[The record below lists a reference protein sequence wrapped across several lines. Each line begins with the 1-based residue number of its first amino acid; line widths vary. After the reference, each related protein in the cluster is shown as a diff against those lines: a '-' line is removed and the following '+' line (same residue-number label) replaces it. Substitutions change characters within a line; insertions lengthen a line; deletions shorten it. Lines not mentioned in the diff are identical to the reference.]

1 VLQAILKEAQ
11 AFLKGVQ
18 AFLRVLEL
26 ILKLEVDIL
35 KVRVIHKEVR
45 VILKQVA
52 ATLNLV
58 AVIHKEVEDTH
69 KLEQLIPREDLHF
82 HRVIPCILQA
92 TFLLDLQEDFSIQ
105 MLEFFF
111 LTDFYKLQACLFKC
125 MRVCQK

>member
-1 VLQAILKEAQ
+1 MGDIQQLEVILRAEEAIHKVLQAILKEAQ

-26 ILKLEVDIL
+26 
-35 KVRVIHKEVR
+35 
-45 VILKQVA
+45 ILKQVA

-111 LTDFYKLQACLFKC
+111 ITDFYKLQACLFKC